1 MINYVVGYW
10 QWILLIGIV
19 LTVVLCIVNERR
31 IQRSYPNLQ
40 EELKN
45 STYQL
50 MNVRL
55 TDHYLVVG
63 DLRKK
68 VIPYEDIESC
78 EEVVGDLFF
87 SSAGKAILLHLKN
100 GKTIQI
106 AKITRHYY
114 KQEYPELQNRIRRHI
129 HIPVNG

>member
-1 MINYVVGYW
+1 MVNYLAGCW
-10 QWILLIGIV
+10 QWILFIGIV
-19 LTVVLCIVNERR
+19 VTVVLCIVNERR
-31 IQRSYPNLQ
+31 VQRLYPNLQ
-40 EELKN
+40 EELKK

-68 VIPYEDIESC
+68 VIPYEDIDSC

-100 GKTIQI
+100 GKTVQI

-114 KQEYPELQNRIRRHI
+114 KEEYPELQNRIKCHM
-129 HIPVNG
+129 HIPANV